1 MNWGKSIVVVYVL
14 FVLGIGYMVYR
25 STQENFEMVD
35 ANYYQKELEFSG
47 KMEAK
52 NHADA
57 LNRVP
62 KIERTNNAISL
73 CVPIAKNIAITG
85 EVYAYCPSSSK
96 NDRKIAINK
105 IASNDSF
112 VLVPLDA
119 LNKAN
124 YQLKISWKEGNESF
138 YSELTLD
145 R

>member
-14 FVLGIGYMVYR
+14 FVFGIGYMVYR

-35 ANYYQKELEFSG
+35 SNYYQKELEYSDN
-47 KMEAK
+47 MQAK
-52 NHADA
+52 NHAVA

-62 KIERTNNAISL
+62 KVERSEKTVYLNIPVATN
-73 CVPIAKNIAITG
+73 KNISG

-96 NDRKIAINK
+96 NDRKIAIK
-105 IASNDSF
+105 KTAGADSTVF
-112 VLVPLDA
+112 VPLDV

-124 YQLKISWKEGNESF
+124 YQLKISWKEGSESF
-138 YSELTLD
+138 YSELTFD